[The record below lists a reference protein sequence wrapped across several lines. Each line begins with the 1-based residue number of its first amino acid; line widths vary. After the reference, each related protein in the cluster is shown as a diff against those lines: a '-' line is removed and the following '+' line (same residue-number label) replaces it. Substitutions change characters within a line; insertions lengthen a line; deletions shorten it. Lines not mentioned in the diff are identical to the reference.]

1 MAGQGRG
8 PLDGVRI
15 IEFAGI
21 GPGPFCGMMLADH
34 GAEVIR
40 LDRAS
45 GGRGGSQPI
54 STKDVLARG
63 RKSVA
68 VNLKSDEGVALARK
82 LCAGADGI
90 IEGFRPGVM
99 ERLGLGP
106 DELLKDNPKL
116 VYGRMTGWG
125 QTGPYAPYA
134 GHDINYIALAGAL
147 AHFGRAGEKPTPPIN
162 MVGDF
167 GGGGMMLAFGMVSAL
182 LNVARGGQGQV
193 IDAAMTDGTA
203 VLMSMMHGM
212 KNQGVW
218 REEPGVNLL
227 DTGAH
232 FYDTYETKDGKF
244 VSIGSIEPQFY
255 AELRRLAGLEDDAE
269 FDAQMNPAAWGHLK
283 ERLTALFKTKTRD
296 EWDAIMEHTDVCY
309 APVLTMSEAANHPHN
324 VARET
329 FVEVGGDTQP
339 APAPR
344 YSGTPTARPAAAPMP
359 GDDTDAVLS
368 DLGMDENAI
377 AALRSSGAIG

>member
-1 MAGQGRG
+1 MGG
-8 PLDGVRI
+8 PLSGLRI
-15 IEFAGI
+15 VEFAGI

-40 LDRAS
+40 VDRAS
-45 GGRGGSQPI
+45 GGRGGSQPV

-63 RKSVA
+63 RKSIA
-68 VNLKSDEGVALARK
+68 LDLKARQGIALARK
-82 LCAGADGI
+82 LCASADGL

-106 DELLKDNPKL
+106 EVLLSDNPKL

-125 QTGPYAPYA
+125 QSGPYAPFA

-182 LNVARGGQGQV
+182 LSVARGGEGQV

-203 VLMSMMHGM
+203 VLMAMIHGM
-212 KNQGVW
+212 ANQGLW
-218 REEPGVNLL
+218 REDLGANLL

-232 FYDTYETKDGKF
+232 FYDTYETADGKF

-255 AELRRLAGLEDDAE
+255 AELRARVGLADDPA
-269 FDAQMNPAAWGHLK
+269 FDAQMNPAAWPDLK
-283 ERLTALFKTKTRD
+283 EKLAAIFARKTRA
-296 EWDAIMEHTDVCY
+296 EWDEALEHSDVCY
-309 APVLTMSEAANHPHN
+309 APVLTMSEAREHPHN
-324 VARET
+324 IARET
-329 FVEVGGDTQP
+329 FVDVAGSPQP

-344 YSGTPTARPAAAPMP
+344 YSGTATATPDAAPMP
-359 GDDTDAVLS
+359 GDDTDAILA
-368 DLGMDENAI
+368 DLGIDAGEI
-377 AALRSSGAIG
+377 AALREAGAVS

>member
-1 MAGQGRG
+1 MADG
-8 PLDGVRI
+8 PLSGLRI
-15 IEFAGI
+15 VEFAGI

-40 LDRAS
+40 IDRAT
-45 GGRGGSQPI
+45 GGRGGSQPVA
-54 STKDVLARG
+54 SGDALARG
-63 RKSVA
+63 RKSIA
-68 VNLKSDEGVALARK
+68 LDLKSAEGVALARK
-82 LCAGADGI
+82 LAASADGI

-106 DELLKDNPKL
+106 EVLLEDNPKL

-147 AHFGRAGEKPTPPIN
+147 AHYGRAGGKPTPPIN

-182 LNVARGGQGQV
+182 LNVARGGEGQV

-203 VLMSMMHGM
+203 VLMAMLHGM
-212 KNQGVW
+212 RNMGVW
-218 REEPGVNLL
+218 SEDLGANML

-232 FYDTYETKDGKF
+232 FYDTYETKDGRF

-255 AELRRLAGLEDDAE
+255 AELRRIAGLEGDAE
-269 FDAQMNPAAWGHLK
+269 FDAQHDRAKWGALK
-283 ERLTALFKTKTRD
+283 DKLTALFKTKTRD
-296 EWDAIMEHTDVCY
+296 EWNALMEHTDVCY
-309 APVLTMSEAANHPHN
+309 APVLTMSEAARHPHN
-324 VARET
+324 LARGT
-329 FVEVGGDTQP
+329 FVDIGGDVQP

-344 YSGTPTARPAAAPMP
+344 YSGTATATPAPAPMP
-359 GDDTDAVLS
+359 GDDSDAILAS
-368 DLGMDENAI
+368 LGMDSTEI
-377 AALRSSGAIG
+377 AALRAAGTVA

>member
-1 MAGQGRG
+1 MAG
-8 PLDGVRI
+8 PLAGLRI
-15 IEFAGI
+15 VEFAGI

-40 LDRAS
+40 IDRAS

-54 STKDVLARG
+54 SNKDVLARG
-63 RKSVA
+63 RKSIA
-68 VNLKSDEGVALARK
+68 LNLKSEEGIALARK
-82 LCAGADGI
+82 LCASADGL

-106 DELLKDNPKL
+106 EVLLADNPKL

-125 QTGPYAPYA
+125 QTGPYAPHA

-147 AHFGRAGEKPTPPIN
+147 AHFGRAGDKPTPPIN

-182 LNVARGGQGQV
+182 LNVARGGEGQV

-203 VLMSMMHGM
+203 VLMAMIHGM
-212 KNQGVW
+212 ANQGIW
-218 REEPGVNLL
+218 REDLGANLL

-232 FYDTYETKDGKF
+232 FYDTYETADGKF

-255 AELRRLAGLEDDAE
+255 TELRARLGLAEDTD
-269 FDAQMNPAAWGHLK
+269 FDVQMRPGNWPALK
-283 ERLTALFKTKTRD
+283 DKLAAIFKSKTRA
-296 EWDAIMEHTDVCY
+296 EWDALLEHSDVCY
-309 APVLTMSEAANHPHN
+309 APVLTMSEARAHPHN

-329 FVEVGGDTQP
+329 FVEVADSPQP

-344 YSGTPTARPAAAPMP
+344 YSGTTTATPSPAPMP
-359 GDDTDAVLS
+359 GDDTANILAG
-368 DLGMDENAI
+368 LGVEDGEVVR
-377 AALRSSGAIG
+377 LREAGIIS

>member
-1 MAGQGRG
+1 MAG
-8 PLDGVRI
+8 PLAGLRI
-15 IEFAGI
+15 VEFAGI

-40 LDRAS
+40 VDRAS

-54 STKDVLARG
+54 SPKDVLARG

-68 VNLKSDEGVALARK
+68 IDLKSAEGVALARR
-82 LCAGADGI
+82 LAASADGI

-106 DELLKDNPKL
+106 DELLSDNPRL

-147 AHFGRAGEKPTPPIN
+147 AHFGRAGGKPTPPIN

-182 LNVARGGQGQV
+182 LHVARGGDGQV

-203 VLMSMMHGM
+203 VLMAMIHGM
-212 KNQGVW
+212 ANMGIW
-218 REEPGVNLL
+218 GEGLGTNML

-232 FYDTYETKDGKF
+232 FYDTYETADGKF

-255 AELRRLAGLEDDAE
+255 AELRRIAGLADDPA
-269 FDAQMNPAAWGHLK
+269 FDAQHDRGQWPALK
-283 ERLTALFKTKTRD
+283 EKLTALFKTRTRA
-296 EWDAIMEHTDVCY
+296 EWDTAMEHTDICY
-309 APVLTMSEAANHPHN
+309 APVLTMREAAAHPHN
-324 VARET
+324 QARGT
-329 FVEVGGDTQP
+329 FVDVGGDTQP

-344 YSGTPTARPAAAPMP
+344 YSQTATATPAPAPMP
-359 GDDTDAVLS
+359 GADSDAVLAS
-368 DLGMDENAI
+368 LGMGTEEI
-377 AALRSSGAIG
+377 ATLREAGTVG

>member
-1 MAGQGRG
+1 MGG
-8 PLDGVRI
+8 PLSGLRI
-15 IEFAGI
+15 VEFAGI

-40 LDRAS
+40 VDRAS
-45 GGRGGSQPI
+45 GGRGGSQPV

-63 RKSVA
+63 RKSIA
-68 VNLKSDEGVALARK
+68 LDLKARQGIALARK
-82 LCAGADGI
+82 LCASADGL

-106 DELLKDNPKL
+106 EVLLSDNPKL

-125 QTGPYAPYA
+125 QSGPYAPFA

-182 LNVARGGQGQV
+182 LSVARGGEGQV

-203 VLMSMMHGM
+203 VLMAMIHGM
-212 KNQGVW
+212 ANQGLW
-218 REEPGVNLL
+218 REDLGANLL

-232 FYDTYETKDGKF
+232 FYDTYETADGKF

-255 AELRRLAGLEDDAE
+255 AELRARVGLADDPA
-269 FDAQMNPAAWGHLK
+269 FDAQMNPAAWPDLK
-283 ERLTALFKTKTRD
+283 EKLAAIFARKTRA
-296 EWDAIMEHTDVCY
+296 EWDEALEHSDVCY
-309 APVLTMSEAANHPHN
+309 APVLTMSEAREHPHN
-324 VARET
+324 IARET
-329 FVEVGGDTQP
+329 FVDVAGSPQP

-344 YSGTPTARPAAAPMP
+344 YSGTATATPDAAPMP
-359 GDDTDAVLS
+359 GDDTDAILA
-368 DLGMDENAI
+368 DLGIDAGEV
-377 AALRSSGAIG
+377 AALREAGAVS

>member
-1 MAGQGRG
+1 MGG
-8 PLDGVRI
+8 PLSGLRI
-15 IEFAGI
+15 VEFAGI

-40 LDRAS
+40 VDRAS
-45 GGRGGSQPI
+45 GGRGGSQPV

-63 RKSVA
+63 RKSIA
-68 VNLKSDEGVALARK
+68 LDLKSEKGIALARK
-82 LCAGADGI
+82 LCASADGL

-106 DELLKDNPKL
+106 EVLLADNPKL

-125 QTGPYAPYA
+125 QTGPYAPHA

-182 LNVARGGQGQV
+182 LNVARGGEGQM

-203 VLMSMMHGM
+203 VLMAMIHGM
-212 KNQGVW
+212 ANQGIW
-218 REEPGVNLL
+218 REDMGANLL

-232 FYDTYETKDGKF
+232 FYDTYETADGKF

-255 AELRRLAGLEDDAE
+255 AELRARLGLAEDPD
-269 FDAQMNPAAWGHLK
+269 FDAQMSPAQWPALK
-283 ERLTALFKTKTRD
+283 DKLAAIFKTKTRAD
-296 EWDAIMEHTDVCY
+296 WDALLEHSDVCY
-309 APVLTMSEAANHPHN
+309 APVLTMSEAREHPHN
-324 VARET
+324 SARQT
-329 FVEVGGDTQP
+329 FVEVAGTPQP

-344 YSGTPTARPAAAPMP
+344 YSGTATATPSPAPMP
-359 GDDTDAVLS
+359 GDDTADILAELGLSEGEIAEFRQAGAVS
-368 DLGMDENAI
+368 
-377 AALRSSGAIG
+377 

>member
-1 MAGQGRG
+1 MAS
-8 PLDGVRI
+8 PLAGLRI
-15 IEFAGI
+15 VEFAGI

-40 LDRAS
+40 IDRAS
-45 GGRGGSQPI
+45 GGRGGSQPV

-63 RKSVA
+63 RKSIA
-68 VNLKSDEGVALARK
+68 LNLKSEQGIALARK
-82 LCAGADGI
+82 LCASADGL

-106 DELLKDNPKL
+106 EVLLADNPKL

-125 QTGPYAPYA
+125 QTGPYAPHA

-182 LNVARGGQGQV
+182 LNVARGGEGQM

-203 VLMSMMHGM
+203 VLMAMIHGM
-212 KNQGVW
+212 ANQGIW
-218 REEPGVNLL
+218 REDMGANLL

-232 FYDTYETKDGKF
+232 FYDTYETADGKF

-255 AELRRLAGLEDDAE
+255 AELRARLGLAEDPD
-269 FDAQMNPAAWGHLK
+269 FDAQMSPAQWPALK
-283 ERLTALFKTKTRD
+283 DKLAAIFKTKTRAD
-296 EWDAIMEHTDVCY
+296 WDALLEHSDVCY
-309 APVLTMSEAANHPHN
+309 APVLTMSEAREHPHN
-324 VARET
+324 SARQT
-329 FVEVGGDTQP
+329 FVEVAGTPQP

-344 YSGTPTARPAAAPMP
+344 YSGTATATPSPAPMP
-359 GDDTDAVLS
+359 GDDTADILAELGLSEGEIAEFRQAGAVS
-368 DLGMDENAI
+368 
-377 AALRSSGAIG
+377 

>member
-1 MAGQGRG
+1 MAG
-8 PLDGVRI
+8 PLAGLRI
-15 IEFAGI
+15 VEFAGI

-40 LDRAS
+40 IDRAS
-45 GGRGGSQPI
+45 GARGGSQPV

-63 RKSVA
+63 RKSIA
-68 VNLKSDEGVALARK
+68 LDLKASQGIALARK
-82 LCAGADGI
+82 LCASADGL

-106 DELLKDNPKL
+106 EVLLSDNPKL

-125 QTGPYAPYA
+125 QSGPYAAYA

-182 LNVARGGQGQV
+182 LNVARGGEGQV

-203 VLMSMMHGM
+203 VLMAMIHGM
-212 KNQGVW
+212 ANQGVW
-218 REEPGVNLL
+218 REDLGANLL

-232 FYDTYETKDGKF
+232 FYDTYETADGKF

-255 AELRRLAGLEDDAE
+255 AELRARLGLAEDPD
-269 FDAQMNPAAWGHLK
+269 FDPQMNPAGWPALK
-283 ERLTALFKTKTRD
+283 DKLAAIFRSKTRA
-296 EWDAIMEHTDVCY
+296 EWDELLEHSDVCY
-309 APVLTMSEAANHPHN
+309 APVLSMSEAREHPHN
-324 VARET
+324 IARET
-329 FVEVGGDTQP
+329 FVDVAGSPQP

-344 YSGTPTARPAAAPMP
+344 YSGTATATPGAAPMP
-359 GDDTDAVLS
+359 GDDTDAILA
-368 DLGMDENAI
+368 DLGIDADEI
-377 AALRSSGAIG
+377 AALRQAGAVT

>member
-1 MAGQGRG
+1 MAG
-8 PLDGVRI
+8 PLAGLRI
-15 IEFAGI
+15 VEFAGI

-40 LDRAS
+40 IDRAS
-45 GGRGGSQPI
+45 GGRGGSQPV

-63 RKSVA
+63 RKSIA
-68 VNLKSDEGVALARK
+68 LNLKSEQGIALARK
-82 LCAGADGI
+82 LCASADGL

-106 DELLKDNPKL
+106 EVLLADNPKL

-125 QTGPYAPYA
+125 QTGPYAPHA
-134 GHDINYIALAGAL
+134 AHDINYIALAGAL

-182 LNVARGGQGQV
+182 LNVARGGEGQM

-203 VLMSMMHGM
+203 VLMAMIHGM
-212 KNQGVW
+212 ANQGIW
-218 REEPGVNLL
+218 REDMGANLL

-232 FYDTYETKDGKF
+232 FYDTYETADGKF

-255 AELRRLAGLEDDAE
+255 AELRARLGLAEDPD
-269 FDAQMNPAAWGHLK
+269 FDAQMSPAQWPALK
-283 ERLTALFKTKTRD
+283 DKLAAIFKTKTRAD
-296 EWDAIMEHTDVCY
+296 WDALLEHSDVCY
-309 APVLTMSEAANHPHN
+309 APVLTMSEAREHPHN
-324 VARET
+324 SARQT
-329 FVEVGGDTQP
+329 FVEVAGTPQP

-344 YSGTPTARPAAAPMP
+344 YSGTATATPSPAPMP
-359 GDDTDAVLS
+359 GDDTADILAELGLSEGEIAEFRQAGAVS
-368 DLGMDENAI
+368 
-377 AALRSSGAIG
+377 